1 MNNSIV
7 VITQKPHISS
17 LIKNRFGNSHKVTI
31 FENINTAIDFIYNT
45 LPDLLIADISQN
57 NQSFI
62 KIINDLKA
70 DSIFG
75 QISVLLIIP
84 KNYTINSWDDIL
96 ADDYIRFSELE
107 KDLNSRVELCLL
119 RTQRLMEV
127 NPLTKLPGNITIT
140 RQLQHRIEKK
150 EIFAIAYADLDY
162 FKPYND
168 IYGFARGDEVI
179 KMLGRLIYNIV
190 KENQTKNS
198 FVGHIG
204 GDDFI
209 YIMEPDLVE
218 KTSKLIIEHYEKII
232 PAFYDLDDRVKGY
245 IESVDREG
253 NKRTFPIMSLSIGIT
268 HNKYKSFV
276 HYGEVAHLLAEMKKY
291 AKSVTGSYFIA
302 DRRR

>member
-1 MNNSIV
+1 MNSSIV
-7 VITQKPHISS
+7 AITQKTLISS
-17 LIKNRFGNSHKVTI
+17 LIQNGFGNIHSVTI
-31 FENINTAIDFIYNT
+31 FDDIKTAIDFIYDT
-45 LPDLLIADISQN
+45 LPNLLIADISQN
-57 NQSFI
+57 DQSII
-62 KIINDLKA
+62 KIINNLKV

-75 QISVLLIIP
+75 QISILLIIP
-84 KNYTINSWDDIL
+84 DNYNISSWANIL
-96 ADDYIRFSELE
+96 ADDYIRFSDLE
-107 KDLNSRVELCLL
+107 NDLNSRVQLCLI
-119 RTQRLMEV
+119 RSERIMEV
-127 NPLTKLPGNITIT
+127 NPLTRLPGNITIT
-140 RQLQHRIEKK
+140 RQLQKRIENN

-168 IYGFARGDEVI
+168 IYGFTRGDEVI

-190 KENQTKNS
+190 KDTQPSNS

-209 YIMEPDLVE
+209 YMMDVDLIE

-232 PAFYDLDDRVKGY
+232 PAFYDYNDRARGF

-268 HNKYKSFV
+268 HNKYKSFM

-291 AKSVTGSYFIA
+291 AKSVSGSYFIA